1 MRIRF
6 ARVFWVLLTAAI
18 AAPAAAQPPTNASTT
33 MTATVT
39 ALAKLTVSSA
49 ALTFPDANP
58 DLVPQLTPVQGA
70 LSITAKAR
78 ATGGSQV
85 LLTVQAGD
93 DLRSGLDVIP
103 ASAITWTTTGAG
115 FTPGT
120 LSRLVPVAVGTWTG
134 SGAWTGTQTFAFSNS
149 WTYSTGTYTCV
160 LVYTLSGP

>member
-1 MRIRF
+1 MSSRF
-6 ARVFWVLLTAAI
+6 ARTLWVLLTAAV
-18 AAPAAAQPPTNASTT
+18 AAPAVAQHPSQTSTT
-33 MTATVT
+33 MTATLT
-39 ALAKLTVSSA
+39 TLAKLTVSA
-49 ALTFPDANP
+49 AAQTFPDANP
-58 DLVPQLTPVQGA
+58 DLVPQVTSLQGA

-103 ASAITWTTTGAG
+103 ASAISWTTTGAG

-120 LSRLVPVAVGTWTG
+120 LSKLAPVAVGTWTG
-134 SGAWTGTQTFAFSNS
+134 SGAWTGTQTLTFSNS